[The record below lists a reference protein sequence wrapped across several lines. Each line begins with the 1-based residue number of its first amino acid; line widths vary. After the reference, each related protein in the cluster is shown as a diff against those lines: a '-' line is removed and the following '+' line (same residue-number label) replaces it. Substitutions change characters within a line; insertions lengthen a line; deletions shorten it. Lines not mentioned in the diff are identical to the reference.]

1 MKVING
7 DFGKNKAEELE
18 EMPLIEKLAMVSA
31 NLVNDVTDKGNFILI
46 VETPDGMAQI
56 ATDMSAIE
64 ANFLIDKMKQEMLT
78 GNFDRGAIH

>member
-7 DFGKNKAEELE
+7 DFGKNKSEELE

-31 NLVNDVTDKGNFILI
+31 DLVNDITDKGNFILI

-56 ATDMSAIE
+56 ATDMTAIE
-64 ANFLIDKMKQEMLT
+64 VNFLIDVMKQQILT
-78 GNFDRGAIH
+78 GNFERGTIH

>member
-7 DFGKNKAEELE
+7 DFGKNKSEELE

-31 NLVNDVTDKGNFILI
+31 GLVNDVTDKGNFILI

-56 ATDMSAIE
+56 ATDMSAVE
-64 ANFLIDKMKQEMLT
+64 VNFLLDVMKQHILT
-78 GNFDRGAIH
+78 GNFDRGTIH

>member
-7 DFGKNKAEELE
+7 DFGKKKAEELE

-31 NLVNDVTDKGNFILI
+31 DLVNDINDKGIFILL
-46 VETPDGMAQI
+46 VESPDGVAQI
-56 ATDMSAIE
+56 ATDMSAVE
-64 ANFLIDKMKQEMLT
+64 VNFLLDVMKQQILT

>member
-7 DFGKNKAEELE
+7 DFGKKNAE

-31 NLVNDVTDKGNFILI
+31 DLVNDIADKGNFILI

-56 ATDMSAIE
+56 ATDMTAIE
-64 ANFLIDKMKQEMLT
+64 VNFLIDVMKQQILT
-78 GNFDRGAIH
+78 GNFERGAIH

>member
-7 DFGKNKAEELE
+7 DFGKKDAEDV
-18 EMPLIEKLAMVSA
+18 PLIEKLAMVSA
-31 NLVNDVTDKGNFILI
+31 DLVNDVTDKGNFILI

-56 ATDMSAIE
+56 ATDMTAIE
-64 ANFLIDKMKQEMLT
+64 VNFLIDIMKQQILA

>member
-56 ATDMSAIE
+56 ATDMTAIE
-64 ANFLIDKMKQEMLT
+64 VNFLIDVMKQQILT
-78 GNFDRGAIH
+78 GNFERGAIH